1 MAKEEL
7 IEVEGIVKEVL
18 PATMYRIGEARKW
31 T

>member
-7 IEVEGIVKEVL
+7 IEVEGIVKKVL
-18 PATMYRIGEARKW
+18 PATMYRIELEKW